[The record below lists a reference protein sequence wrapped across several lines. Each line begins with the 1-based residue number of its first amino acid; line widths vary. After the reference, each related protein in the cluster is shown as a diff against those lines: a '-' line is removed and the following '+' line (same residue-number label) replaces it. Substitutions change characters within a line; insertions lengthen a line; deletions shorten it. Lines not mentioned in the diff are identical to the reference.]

1 MEDPLEIVVT
11 VPVKEI
17 TPAEAPDDTPMTVD
31 PDAEEANVTSPENK
45 ESELFSRGGSV
56 PLAVEDVEEEVQEV
70 EAPAKTP
77 GELKIK
83 FHRTP
88 K

>member
-1 MEDPLEIVVT
+1 MET

-17 TPAEAPDDTPMTVD
+17 IPGEASEDAPVTVD
-31 PDAEEANVTSPENK
+31 LAAEEANVTSTED
-45 ESELFSRGGSV
+45 EEAELFSRGGSV

-77 GELKIK
+77 G
-83 FHRTP
+83 
-88 K
+88 

>member
-1 MEDPLEIVVT
+1 MNADLT
-11 VPVKEI
+11 AK
-17 TPAEAPDDTPMTVD
+17 
-31 PDAEEANVTSPENK
+31 EANVTSTEK
-45 ESELFSRGGSV
+45 EESELFSRGGYV

>member
-1 MEDPLEIVVT
+1 MDAMMEDPLKIVVT
-11 VPVKEI
+11 APVKEI
-17 TPAEAPDDTPMTVD
+17 THREAPDDTPMTVD
-31 PDAEEANVTSPENK
+31 PDAEEANVTSTENK

-77 GELKIK
+77 G
-83 FHRTP
+83 
-88 K
+88 